1 MRVPG
6 GDPRSLKILLGGR
19 SLSASCAERVSL
31 LPARSDLV
39 GGLPFASLFVFMNL
53 TRTPTAASLM
63 ERRMSVNSNLGL
75 CGRRRCCLRARRLS
89 PAEGV
94 EIGPDVLHGLLV
106 EGLDRGL
113 PALRGIDFQL
123 HLAAF
128 GIYGVRRI
136 HVDTFVGGIFHL
148 YRPVSDRYRHGN
160 PAGMD
165 GQHFLASTNQLP
177 RLEIGLELEFCS
189 RIGVERAAER
199 RSEPF
204 LSLRH

>member
-39 GGLPFASLFVFMNL
+39 GGLLFASLFVFMDL

-63 ERRMSVNSNLGL
+63 ERRISVNSSLGF
-75 CGRRRCCLRARRLS
+75 CGRRRGGLRARCLRARRLS

-94 EIGPDVLHGLLV
+94 EIGPDMLDGLLV

-113 PALRGIDFQL
+113 PALRGI
-123 HLAAF
+123 AEC
-128 GIYGVRRI
+128 RRWC
-136 HVDTFVGGIFHL
+136 T
-148 YRPVSDRYRHGN
+148 
-160 PAGMD
+160 
-165 GQHFLASTNQLP
+165 Q
-177 RLEIGLELEFCS
+177 
-189 RIGVERAAER
+189 
-199 RSEPF
+199 
-204 LSLRH
+204 

>member
-39 GGLPFASLFVFMNL
+39 GGLLFASLFVFMDL

-63 ERRMSVNSNLGL
+63 ERRISVNSSLGF
-75 CGRRRCCLRARRLS
+75 CGRRRRGLRAHRLG

-94 EIGPDVLHGLLV
+94 EIGPDMLHGLLV

-123 HLAAF
+123 HLTAF
-128 GIYGVRRI
+128 GIHGVRRI
-136 HVDTFVGGIFHL
+136 HLYALVARLFHL
-148 YRPVSDRYRHGN
+148 YH
-160 PAGMD
+160 
-165 GQHFLASTNQLP
+165 
-177 RLEIGLELEFCS
+177 
-189 RIGVERAAER
+189 
-199 RSEPF
+199 PF
-204 LSLRH
+204 PHPPLHTT